1 MDYGIEP
8 ISTSCEKIAKVLF
21 SAAEGF
27 TNFSEG
33 QFFV

>member
-8 ISTSCEKIAKVLF
+8 ISTTYEKIAKILF
-21 SAAEGF
+21 LAAEGF
-27 TNFSEG
+27 INFSER